1 MDTVLVAGI
10 DSVVGANLASLISRD
25 CGVVGLGLKEVA
37 SLVDCQTAYCPR
49 EDAESVRSW
58 VANVRPTRIVYCPAT
73 ARTVWQEPEYAV
85 PGQNALDAI
94 ENWSRCAAEFDIPFT
109 LISTDAV
116 FTGPWLFHNEE
127 SNCRCD
133 SAPAR
138 RIRQIEKIA
147 QKNCP
152 DGLIVR
158 THVFG
163 WSHGNGWIERTLIDL
178 DAGIAGPFDF
188 QSHATPILATD
199 FVEVLCQ
206 AWAAGLEGL
215 YHIAG
220 AERLNPNQF
229 AHRLAAE
236 FGLPAPQP
244 VNGNSL
250 TERPVGFGCGEL
262 SLHTTRIRKA
272 LDISM
277 PTLSD
282 GLERLREQ
290 RHNGYCDRLKSTT
303 VREKVA

>member
-10 DSVVGANLASLISRD
+10 DSVVGANLASSISGECR
-25 CGVVGLGLKEVA
+25 VVGLGLKDAV
-37 SLVDCQTAYCPR
+37 SLLDCETAYCPR
-49 EDAESVRSW
+49 EDAETIRSW
-58 VANVRPTRIVYCPAT
+58 VANVRPTRIVHCGAT
-73 ARTVWQEPEYAV
+73 ARPVWQEDDAAIPKR
-85 PGQNALDAI
+85 PALNSI
-94 ENWSRCAAEFDIPFT
+94 ESWTRIAAEFDIPFT

-116 FTGPWLFHNEE
+116 FTGPWLFHTED

-133 SAPAR
+133 SSPAR
-138 RIRQIEKIA
+138 LVRQIEKTVA
-147 QKNCP
+147 NNCP
-152 DGLIVR
+152 TGLIVR

-163 WSHGNGWIERTLIDL
+163 WSHGNGWLERTLDDL

-188 QSHATPILATD
+188 HCHATPILATD
-199 FVEVLCQ
+199 FVEVLRQ
-206 AWAAGLEGL
+206 AWQAGLEGV

-236 FGLPAPQP
+236 FGLPSPQP

-250 TERPVGFGCGEL
+250 MERPVGFGCGES

-272 LDISM
+272 LDVSM
-277 PTLSD
+277 PTFAD

-290 RHNGYCDRLKSTT
+290 RHNGYCDRLKSP
-303 VREKVA
+303 VIREKVA